1 MAELLKRGVNPN
13 QSISIAAD
21 GDTDTKIGRTSLH
34 LAAKKGYVEVV
45 RVLLNDERTHTDL
58 KDADGKT
65 ALDYAITKGH
75 GQIAELLRASKSQV
89 CY

>member
-45 RVLLNDERTHTDL
+45 RVLLNDERTIL
-58 KDADGKT
+58 
-65 ALDYAITKGH
+65 I
-75 GQIAELLRASKSQV
+75 
-89 CY
+89 